1 MLLGL
6 REHIKLP
13 PFDTICVI
21 ARLCLLA
28 SRDHDATAQPT
39 RSIFFEEISDMN
51 FLEKPEG
58 LEFINFAER
67 ILILTCIKNV
77 WRTIMIKIGIYQHR
91 PYENILDECQQ
102 QSLMPTLIKENEPQ
116 YFPVKE
122 IGEKLDTDKFVR
134 NIALTGPYGSGKSSV
149 LYTLQKK
156 YKGHEYLQISL
167 ATLES
172 YDIPEDIENKKKGTE
187 QLNRLI
193 AYFSS

>member
-1 MLLGL
+1 
-6 REHIKLP
+6 
-13 PFDTICVI
+13 
-21 ARLCLLA
+21 
-28 SRDHDATAQPT
+28 
-39 RSIFFEEISDMN
+39 
-51 FLEKPEG
+51 
-58 LEFINFAER
+58 
-67 ILILTCIKNV
+67 
-77 WRTIMIKIGIYQHR
+77 MIKIGIYQHR

-172 YDIPEDIENKKKGTE
+172 YDIPEDIENK
-187 QLNRLI
+187 N
-193 AYFSS
+193 

>member
-1 MLLGL
+1 
-6 REHIKLP
+6 
-13 PFDTICVI
+13 
-21 ARLCLLA
+21 
-28 SRDHDATAQPT
+28 
-39 RSIFFEEISDMN
+39 
-51 FLEKPEG
+51 
-58 LEFINFAER
+58 
-67 ILILTCIKNV
+67 
-77 WRTIMIKIGIYQHR
+77 MIKIGIYQHR

-193 AYFSS
+193 EYSILQQLIYREKYATVPNSRIKRIFHFE

>member
-58 LEFINFAER
+58 LECRGFGCAVIFSEGASEANTKLER
-67 ILILTCIKNV
+67 
-77 WRTIMIKIGIYQHR
+77 
-91 PYENILDECQQ
+91 
-102 QSLMPTLIKENEPQ
+102 S
-116 YFPVKE
+116 
-122 IGEKLDTDKFVR
+122 
-134 NIALTGPYGSGKSSV
+134 
-149 LYTLQKK
+149 
-156 YKGHEYLQISL
+156 
-167 ATLES
+167 
-172 YDIPEDIENKKKGTE
+172 
-187 QLNRLI
+187 
-193 AYFSS
+193 